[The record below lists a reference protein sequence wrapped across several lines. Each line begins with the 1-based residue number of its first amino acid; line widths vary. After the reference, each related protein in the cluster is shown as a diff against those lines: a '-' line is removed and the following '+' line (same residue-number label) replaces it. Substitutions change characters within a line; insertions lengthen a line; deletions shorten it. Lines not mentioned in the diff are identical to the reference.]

1 MSRKD
6 SSMKKLSEILALDN
20 ANNVRSAYRLGQEV
34 SRQTNGEGVTED
46 ELDEMLEDSGVTLT
60 SPIATV
66 AFDLGSIFYKKNK

>member
-1 MSRKD
+1 
-6 SSMKKLSEILALDN
+6 MKKLSEILALDN